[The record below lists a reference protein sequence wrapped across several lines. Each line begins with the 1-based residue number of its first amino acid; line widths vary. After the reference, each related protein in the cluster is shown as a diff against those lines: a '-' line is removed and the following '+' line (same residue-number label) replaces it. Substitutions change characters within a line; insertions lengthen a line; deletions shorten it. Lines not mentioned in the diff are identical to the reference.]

1 MAMKKWIINIGWC
14 FLLSVV
20 PAACSNVTEED
31 NLSVETGANEE
42 VTVSLQLQPSALQ
55 GTLTEGTRSTDSFS
69 ADIENFLF
77 DVWVLQFNN
86 MGILIRSTYVDGLGG
101 VTSVESLSM
110 NLRKATDCTVCV
122 VANTGDANASWP
134 ESLVSFK
141 SMNYAFEVS
150 SSVTQIPM
158 SGIYIGDVTENTSIH
173 MILGRLL
180 NRINVTLMREEGV
193 DVLQNLTVKL
203 INIPKWIRPYP
214 ATIDATVLTP
224 NDYYDSDVIPA
235 FYTDAVEY
243 VGTVTSKKTSTTYT
257 AYLYYYLPANICEKE
272 LFATTLEI
280 LNQSGEKIYSIVLGE
295 DSPGTTDRSYR
306 LYANTIYNFTLTLK

>member
-1 MAMKKWIINIGWC
+1 MKKWIINIGWC
-14 FLLSVV
+14 FLLAVV
-20 PAACSNVTEED
+20 PAACSNVAEED
-31 NLSVETGANEE
+31 SFSVETEASEE

-158 SGIYIGDVTENTSIH
+158 SGIYIGDITENTSIH

-180 NRINVTLMREEGV
+180 NRINVTLTRTGSSLK
-193 DVLQNLTVKL
+193 DLTVKL

-214 ATIDATVLTP
+214 ATIDATVLTS
-224 NDYYDSDVIPA
+224 NDYYESDVIPA
-235 FYTDAVEY
+235 FYTD
-243 VGTVTSKKTSTTYT
+243 TVDKVSSSAS
-257 AYLYYYLPANICEKE
+257 AYLYYYMPANICEKE

-280 LNQSGEKIYSIVLGE
+280 YQSGEKIYSVALGE